1 MNCETSHHQSL
12 RQRIAARDAR
22 VAVVGLGYVGLPL
35 ALTAYDEGFDTTGVD
50 LNPDRVAR
58 INQGDQ
64 VISYLAQD
72 RIAQAVNSGRFR
84 ATQDAAALTDADVVL
99 VCVPTPLTDAQ
110 DPDMRFVVAAAQ
122 TIAQHLRPGQM
133 VVLESSVWPGATTTL
148 VQPILEAG
156 GLRAG
161 SDFFLAFSPERE
173 DPGND
178 KFDTHSIPKVVGADD
193 PLSRQLVEDFYRAI
207 VTSAV
212 PVSSAATAEA
222 VKLVENSFRT
232 VNIALVNELKT
243 ALEAMDVDVWEVIEA
258 AATKPFGFMPF
269 YPGPGIGGAC
279 IPVSPAY
286 LAWRAADAGSDT
298 PLINLARTSNDAVP
312 EMLAARMAAELT
324 ARNGSALAETGQPLT
339 GQRILLMGIAY
350 KRDVEDT
357 RRSPALVLLD
367 ELEKLGAGV
376 DYHDPYFP
384 CLPEGGEY
392 PQLAG
397 RTSQP
402 LTAETLKRY
411 AAVAVITDH
420 SAPDYDLVAREA
432 ALVFDTRNVFEKQG
446 IRVADGRLVKM

>member
-1 MNCETSHHQSL
+1 MNYETSHHLSL
-12 RQRIAARDAR
+12 KQLIAARDAR

-64 VISYLAQD
+64 VISYLASD
-72 RIAQAVNSGRFR
+72 RIAQAVDSGRFR
-84 ATQDAAALTDADVVL
+84 ATQDAAALAEADIIL
-99 VCVPTPLTDAQ
+99 ICVPTPLTDAQ
-110 DPDMRFVVAAAQ
+110 DPDMRFVAAAAE
-122 TIAQHLRPGQM
+122 TIAQILRPGQM

-298 PLINLARTSNDAVP
+298 PIINLARSSNDAVP
-312 EMLAARMAAELT
+312 SMLAARMAAELA
-324 ARNGSALAETGQPLT
+324 ARNGSAIAETGQPLT

-367 ELEKLGAGV
+367 ELEKLGAEV

-384 CLPEGGEY
+384 RLPEGGEY

-402 LTAETLKRY
+402 LTAENLKRY
-411 AAVAVITDH
+411 AAVAVISDH
-420 SAPDYDLVAREA
+420 SAPDYGLVAREA
-432 ALVFDTRNVFEKQG
+432 ALVFDTRNVFEKAG
-446 IRVADGRLVKM
+446 IRVTDGRLVKM

>member
-1 MNCETSHHQSL
+1 MNLETSHHQSL
-12 RQRIAARDAR
+12 KQLIAARDAR

-35 ALTAYDEGFDTTGVD
+35 ALTAFDEGFDTTGVD
-50 LNPDRVAR
+50 LNATRVDR

-64 VISYLAQD
+64 VISYLTPD

-84 ATQDAAALTDADVVL
+84 ATQDAGALTEADIIL
-99 VCVPTPLTDAQ
+99 ICVPTPLTEAQ
-110 DPDMRFVVAAAQ
+110 DPDMRFVAAAAQ
-122 TIAQHLRPGQM
+122 TIAQHLRPGQL

-161 SDFFLAFSPERE
+161 ADFFLAFSPERE

-193 PLSRQLVEDFYRAI
+193 PLSLQLVEDFYRAI
-207 VTSAV
+207 VTRAV

-243 ALEAMDVDVWEVIEA
+243 ALDAMGVDVWEVIEA

-298 PLINLARTSNDAVP
+298 PIINLARTSNDAVP
-312 EMLAARMAAELT
+312 GDLATRISEKLAA
-324 ARNGSALAETGQPLT
+324 GSGTPDQPLA
-339 GQRILLMGIAY
+339 GQHILLMGIAY

-367 ELEKLGAGV
+367 ELENLGAKV

-384 CLPEGGEY
+384 RLPDGGEY

-397 RTSQP
+397 RTSVP
-402 LTAETLKRY
+402 LTAENLRAY

-420 SAPDYDLVAREA
+420 SAPDYELVAREA
-432 ALVFDTRNVFEKQG
+432 AMIFDTRNVFAKAG
-446 IRVADGRLVKM
+446 ITVAGGRLVKL

>member
-1 MNCETSHHQSL
+1 MNYETSHHQSL
-12 RQRIAARDAR
+12 RQLIATRDAR

-64 VISYLAQD
+64 VISYLASD
-72 RIAQAVNSGRFR
+72 RIAQAVDSGKFR
-84 ATQDAAALTDADVVL
+84 ATQDAAALAEADVIL
-99 VCVPTPLTDAQ
+99 ICVPTPLTDAQ
-110 DPDMRFVVAAAQ
+110 DPDMRFVAAAAQ

-161 SDFFLAFSPERE
+161 GDFFLAFSPERE

-193 PLSRQLVEDFYRAI
+193 PLSLQLVEDFYRAI

-298 PLINLARTSNDAVP
+298 PIINLARSSNDAVP
-312 EMLAARMAAELT
+312 SLLAARMAAELA

-367 ELEKLGAGV
+367 ELEKLGAEV

-384 CLPEGGEY
+384 SLPEGGEF
-392 PQLAG
+392 PRLAG

-402 LTAETLKRY
+402 LTTETLKRY

-432 ALVFDTRNVFEKQG
+432 TLVFDTRNVFEKQG
-446 IRVADGRLVKM
+446 IEVSGGRLVKM

>member
-1 MNCETSHHQSL
+1 MNLETSHHQSL
-12 RQRIAARDAR
+12 KQLIAARDAR

-35 ALTAYDEGFDTTGVD
+35 ALTAFDEGFDTTGVD
-50 LNPDRVAR
+50 LNPDRVER
-58 INQGDQ
+58 ISQGDQ
-64 VISYLAQD
+64 VISYLAPD

-84 ATQDAAALTDADVVL
+84 ATQDAAALADADIIL
-99 VCVPTPLTDAQ
+99 ICVPTPLTEAQ
-110 DPDMRFVVAAAQ
+110 DPDMRFVAAAAQ
-122 TIAQHLRPGQM
+122 TIAQHLRPGQL

-161 SDFFLAFSPERE
+161 SDFFLGFSPERE

-178 KFDTHSIPKVVGADD
+178 KYDTHSIPKVVGADD
-193 PLSRQLVEDFYRAI
+193 PLSLQLVEDFYCAI
-207 VTSAV
+207 VTRAV

-243 ALEAMDVDVWEVIEA
+243 ALDAMGVDVWEVIEA

-298 PLINLARTSNDAVP
+298 PIINLARTSNDAVP
-312 EMLAARMAAELT
+312 GTLATRMAE
-324 ARNGSALAETGQPLT
+324 RLAPGGDTSGQPLA
-339 GQRILLMGIAY
+339 GQNILLMGIAY

-367 ELEKLGAGV
+367 ELEKLGARV

-384 CLPEGGEY
+384 RLPEVGEY

-397 RTSQP
+397 RTSVP
-402 LTAETLKRY
+402 LSAENLRHY
-411 AAVAVITDH
+411 AAVAIITDH

-432 ALVFDTRNVFEKQG
+432 PVIFDTRNVFGKMG
-446 IRVADGRLVKM
+446 ITVADGRLVKL

>member
-84 ATQDAAALTDADVVL
+84 ATQDAAALTDADIVL

>member
-84 ATQDAAALTDADVVL
+84 ATQDAAALTDADIVL

-384 CLPEGGEY
+384 HLPEGGEY

-397 RTSQP
+397 RESVP
-402 LTAETLKRY
+402 LTAENLKRY

>member
-1 MNCETSHHQSL
+1 MNCESSHQISL
-12 RQRIAARDAR
+12 RQRISSRNAR

-50 LNPDRVAR
+50 LNPERVTQ
-58 INQGDQ
+58 IMGGEQ
-64 VISYLAQD
+64 VISYLQPD

-84 ATQDAAALTDADVVL
+84 ATLDSAALAEADIIL
-99 VCVPTPLTDAQ
+99 ICVPTPLTPDQ
-110 DPDMRFVVAAAQ
+110 DPDMRFVIAAAED
-122 TIAQHLRPGQM
+122 IALQLRPGQL
-133 VVLESSVWPGATTTL
+133 VVLESSVWPGATANL
-148 VQPILEAG
+148 VRPVLEAG

-161 SDFFLAFSPERE
+161 VDFFLGFSPERE

-178 KFDTHSIPKVVGADD
+178 RFDTHSIPKVVGADD
-193 PLSRQLVEDFYRAI
+193 PLSLQLVEEFYSAI

-232 VNIALVNELKT
+232 VNIALVNEMKT
-243 ALEAMDVDVWEVIEA
+243 ALEAMGVDVWEVIEA

-286 LAWRAADAGSDT
+286 LSWRAADAGSDM
-298 PLINLARTSNDAVP
+298 PLVDLARYSNDAVP
-312 EMLAARMAAELT
+312 ATLAARIAVELT
-324 ARNGSALAETGQPLT
+324 TRGAAAANPAQPLA
-339 GQRILLMGIAY
+339 GQQILLMGVAY

-357 RRSPALVLLD
+357 RRSPALVLL
-367 ELEKLGAGV
+367 EQLENLGAKV
-376 DYHDPYFP
+376 DYHDPFFP
-384 CLPEGGEY
+384 RLPEGGEF

-397 RTSQP
+397 RQSVP
-402 LTAETLKRY
+402 LAAEMLNRY

-420 SAPDYDLVAREA
+420 SAPDYGLVASHA
-432 ALVFDTRNVFEKQG
+432 ALIFDSRNVFDRMNIAMDQ
-446 IRVADGRLVKM
+446 DRLVKI

>member
-1 MNCETSHHQSL
+1 MNYETSHHQSL
-12 RQRIAARDAR
+12 RQLIAARDAR

-64 VISYLAQD
+64 VISYLASD
-72 RIAQAVNSGRFR
+72 RIAQAVDSGRFR
-84 ATQDAAALTDADVVL
+84 ATQDPAALAEADIVL
-99 VCVPTPLTDAQ
+99 ICVPTPLTEAQ
-110 DPDMRFVVAAAQ
+110 DPDMRFVTAAAQ

-148 VQPILEAG
+148 VQPILEVG

-193 PLSRQLVEDFYRAI
+193 PLSLQLVEDFYRAI

-212 PVSSAATAEA
+212 PVSSTATAEA

-298 PLINLARTSNDAVP
+298 PIINLARSSNDAVP
-312 EMLAARMAAELT
+312 SMLAARMAAELA

-367 ELEKLGAGV
+367 ELEKLGAEV

-384 CLPEGGEY
+384 RLPEGGEY

-397 RTSQP
+397 RTSEP
-402 LTAETLKRY
+402 LTAENLKRY

-432 ALVFDTRNVFEKQG
+432 ALIFDTRNVFEKLG
-446 IRVADGRLVKM
+446 IRVTGGRLVKM

>member
-1 MNCETSHHQSL
+1 MNYETSHHQSL
-12 RQRIAARDAR
+12 KQLIAARDAR

-64 VISYLAQD
+64 VISYLASD
-72 RIAQAVNSGRFR
+72 RIAQAVESGRFR
-84 ATQDAAALTDADVVL
+84 ATQDAAALAEADIIL
-99 VCVPTPLTDAQ
+99 ICVPTPLTDAQ
-110 DPDMRFVVAAAQ
+110 DPDMRFVAAAAQ

-298 PLINLARTSNDAVP
+298 PLINLARSSNDAVP
-312 EMLAARMAAELT
+312 SMLAARMAAELA

-367 ELEKLGAGV
+367 ELEKLGAEV
-376 DYHDPYFP
+376 EYHDPYFP
-384 CLPEGGEY
+384 RLPEGGEY

-402 LTAETLKRY
+402 LTAENLKRY

-420 SAPDYDLVAREA
+420 SAPDYGLVAREA

>member
-1 MNCETSHHQSL
+1 MNYETSHHLSL
-12 RQRIAARDAR
+12 KQLIAARDAR

-64 VISYLAQD
+64 VISYLASD
-72 RIAQAVNSGRFR
+72 RIAQAVDSGRFR
-84 ATQDAAALTDADVVL
+84 ATQDAAALAEADIIL
-99 VCVPTPLTDAQ
+99 ICVPTPLTDAQ
-110 DPDMRFVVAAAQ
+110 DPDMRFVAAAAQ

-298 PLINLARTSNDAVP
+298 PIINLARSSNDAVP
-312 EMLAARMAAELT
+312 SMLAARMAAELA
-324 ARNGSALAETGQPLT
+324 ARNGSAIAETGQPLT

-367 ELEKLGAGV
+367 ELEKLGAEV

-384 CLPEGGEY
+384 RLPEGGEY

-402 LTAETLKRY
+402 LTAENLKRY

-420 SAPDYDLVAREA
+420 SAPDYGLVAREA
-432 ALVFDTRNVFEKQG
+432 ALVFDTRNVFEKAG
-446 IRVADGRLVKM
+446 IRVTDGRLVKM

>member
-84 ATQDAAALTDADVVL
+84 ATQDAAALTDADIVL

-402 LTAETLKRY
+402 LTGETLKRY

>member
-1 MNCETSHHQSL
+1 M
-12 RQRIAARDAR
+12 
-22 VAVVGLGYVGLPL
+22 
-35 ALTAYDEGFDTTGVD
+35 
-50 LNPDRVAR
+50 
-58 INQGDQ
+58 
-64 VISYLAQD
+64 
-72 RIAQAVNSGRFR
+72 
-84 ATQDAAALTDADVVL
+84 
-99 VCVPTPLTDAQ
+99 
-110 DPDMRFVVAAAQ
+110 
-122 TIAQHLRPGQM
+122 
-133 VVLESSVWPGATTTL
+133 
-148 VQPILEAG
+148 
-156 GLRAG
+156 
-161 SDFFLAFSPERE
+161 
-173 DPGND
+173 
-178 KFDTHSIPKVVGADD
+178 VGADD

-402 LTAETLKRY
+402 LTGETLKRY

>member
-1 MNCETSHHQSL
+1 MNYETSHHQSL
-12 RQRIAARDAR
+12 KQLIAARDAR

-58 INQGDQ
+58 INQGGQ
-64 VISYLAQD
+64 VISYLAPD
-72 RIAQAVNSGRFR
+72 RIAHAVESGRFR
-84 ATQDAAALTDADVVL
+84 ATQDAAALAEADIIL
-99 VCVPTPLTDAQ
+99 ICVPTPLTDAQ
-110 DPDMRFVVAAAQ
+110 DPDMRFVAAAAQ

-193 PLSRQLVEDFYRAI
+193 PQSRQLVEDFYRAI

-298 PLINLARTSNDAVP
+298 PLINLARSSNDAVP
-312 EMLAARMAAELT
+312 SMLAARMAAELA

-367 ELEKLGAGV
+367 ELEKLGAEV

-384 CLPEGGEY
+384 RLPEGGEY

-402 LTAETLKRY
+402 LTADNLKRY

-420 SAPDYDLVAREA
+420 SAPDYGLVAREA

>member
-1 MNCETSHHQSL
+1 MNYETSHHQSL
-12 RQRIAARDAR
+12 KQLIAARDAR

-58 INQGDQ
+58 INQGGQ
-64 VISYLAQD
+64 VISYLAPD
-72 RIAQAVNSGRFR
+72 RIAQAVESGRFR
-84 ATQDAAALTDADVVL
+84 ATQDAAALAEADIIL
-99 VCVPTPLTDAQ
+99 ICVPTPLTDAQ
-110 DPDMRFVVAAAQ
+110 DPDMRFVAAAAQ

-298 PLINLARTSNDAVP
+298 PLINLARSSNDAVP
-312 EMLAARMAAELT
+312 SMLAARMAAELA

-367 ELEKLGAGV
+367 ELEKLGAEV

-384 CLPEGGEY
+384 RLPEGGEY

-402 LTAETLKRY
+402 LTADTLKRY

-420 SAPDYDLVAREA
+420 SAPDYGLVAREA

>member
-1 MNCETSHHQSL
+1 MNYETSHHQSL
-12 RQRIAARDAR
+12 KQLIAARDAR

-35 ALTAYDEGFDTTGVD
+35 ALTAYDKGFDTTGVD

-64 VISYLAQD
+64 VISYLEQD
-72 RIAQAVNSGRFR
+72 RIAQAVASGKFR
-84 ATQDAAALTDADVVL
+84 ATQDAAALAEADIIL
-99 VCVPTPLTDAQ
+99 ICVPTPLTDAQ
-110 DPDMRFVVAAAQ
+110 DPDMRFVAAAAQ

-178 KFDTHSIPKVVGADD
+178 TFDTHSIPKVVGADD
-193 PLSRQLVEDFYRAI
+193 PQSRQLVEDFYRAI

-298 PLINLARTSNDAVP
+298 PLINLARSSNDAVP
-312 EMLAARMAAELT
+312 EMLAARMAAELA

-367 ELEKLGAGV
+367 ELEKLGAEV

-384 CLPEGGEY
+384 RLPEGGEY

-402 LTAETLKRY
+402 LTADTLKRY

-432 ALVFDTRNVFEKQG
+432 AMIFDTRNVFAKRG
-446 IRVADGRLVKM
+446 ITVDSGRFRKL

>member
-1 MNCETSHHQSL
+1 MNYETSHHQSL
-12 RQRIAARDAR
+12 RQLIAARDAR

-35 ALTAYDEGFDTTGVD
+35 ALTAFDEGFDTTGVD

-58 INQGDQ
+58 INQGAQ
-64 VISYLAQD
+64 VISYLASD
-72 RIAQAVNSGRFR
+72 RIAQAVGSGKFR
-84 ATQDAAALTDADVVL
+84 ATQDAAALAEADIIL
-99 VCVPTPLTDAQ
+99 ICVPTPLTDAQ
-110 DPDMRFVVAAAQ
+110 DPDMRFVAAAAH

-161 SDFFLAFSPERE
+161 GDFFLAFSPERE

-193 PLSRQLVEDFYRAI
+193 PLSLQLVEDFYRAI

-298 PLINLARTSNDAVP
+298 PIINLARSSNDAVP
-312 EMLAARMAAELT
+312 STLAARMAAELA

-367 ELEKLGAGV
+367 ELEKLGAEV

-384 CLPEGGEY
+384 SLPKGGEF

-402 LTAETLKRY
+402 LTTETLNRY

-432 ALVFDTRNVFEKQG
+432 TLVFDTRNVFEKAG
-446 IRVADGRLVKM
+446 ITVTGGRLVKL

>member
-1 MNCETSHHQSL
+1 MNYETSHHQSL
-12 RQRIAARDAR
+12 GQLIATRDAR

-64 VISYLAQD
+64 VISYLASD
-72 RIAQAVNSGRFR
+72 RIAQAVDSGRFR
-84 ATQDAAALTDADVVL
+84 ATQDPAALADADIVL
-99 VCVPTPLTDAQ
+99 ICVPTPLTDAQ
-110 DPDMRFVVAAAQ
+110 DPDMRFVAAAAQ

-298 PLINLARTSNDAVP
+298 PIINLARSSNDSVP
-312 EMLAARMAAELT
+312 QMLAARIAAELT

-339 GQRILLMGIAY
+339 GQKILLMGIAY

-357 RRSPALVLLD
+357 RRSPALVLLN
-367 ELEKLGAGV
+367 ELEKLGAEV

-384 CLPEGGEY
+384 CLPEGGEF

-402 LTAETLKRY
+402 LTAENLKRY
-411 AAVAVITDH
+411 AAAAVITDH
-420 SAPDYDLVAREA
+420 SAPDYDLVAQKA
-432 ALVFDTRNVFEKQG
+432 ALVFDTRNVFEKAG
-446 IRVADGRLVKM
+446 IAVTGRRLVKL

>member
-1 MNCETSHHQSL
+1 MNYETSHHQSL
-12 RQRIAARDAR
+12 KQLIAARDAR

-58 INQGDQ
+58 INQGGQ
-64 VISYLAQD
+64 VISYLAPD
-72 RIAQAVNSGRFR
+72 RIAQAVESGRFR
-84 ATQDAAALTDADVVL
+84 ATQDAAALAEADIIL
-99 VCVPTPLTDAQ
+99 ICVPTPLTDAQ
-110 DPDMRFVVAAAQ
+110 DPDMRFVAAAAQ

-243 ALEAMDVDVWEVIEA
+243 ALEAMGVDVWEVIEA

-298 PLINLARTSNDAVP
+298 PLINLARSSNDAVP
-312 EMLAARMAAELT
+312 SMLAARMAAELA

-367 ELEKLGAGV
+367 ELEKLGAEV

-384 CLPEGGEY
+384 RLPEGGEY

-402 LTAETLKRY
+402 LTADTLKRY

-420 SAPDYDLVAREA
+420 SAPDYGLVAREA

>member
-72 RIAQAVNSGRFR
+72 RIAQAVNSGRFS
-84 ATQDAAALTDADVVL
+84 ATQDAAALTDADIVL

>member
-1 MNCETSHHQSL
+1 MNYETSHHQSL
-12 RQRIAARDAR
+12 KQLIAARDAR

-58 INQGDQ
+58 INQGGQ
-64 VISYLAQD
+64 VISYLAPD
-72 RIAQAVNSGRFR
+72 RIAHAVESGRFR
-84 ATQDAAALTDADVVL
+84 ATQDAAALAEADIIL
-99 VCVPTPLTDAQ
+99 ICVPTPLTDAQ
-110 DPDMRFVVAAAQ
+110 DPDMRFVAAAAQ

-193 PLSRQLVEDFYRAI
+193 PQSRQLVEDFYRAI

-298 PLINLARTSNDAVP
+298 PLINLARASNDAVP
-312 EMLAARMAAELT
+312 EMLAARMAAELA

-367 ELEKLGAGV
+367 ELEKLGAEV

-384 CLPEGGEY
+384 RLPEGGEY

-402 LTAETLKRY
+402 LTADTLKRY

-420 SAPDYDLVAREA
+420 SAPDYGLVAREA

>member
-12 RQRIAARDAR
+12 KQLIATRDAR

-72 RIAQAVNSGRFR
+72 RIAQAVASGKFR
-84 ATQDAAALTDADVVL
+84 ATQDAAALAEADIVL

-110 DPDMRFVVAAAQ
+110 DPDMRFVAAAAQ

-298 PLINLARTSNDAVP
+298 PLINLARSSNDAVP
-312 EMLAARMAAELT
+312 ETLAARMATELA
-324 ARNGSALAETGQPLT
+324 ARHGSALAETGQPLT

-350 KRDVEDT
+350 KRNVEDT

-367 ELEKLGAGV
+367 ELEKLGAEV
-376 DYHDPYFP
+376 EYHDPYFP
-384 CLPEGGEY
+384 RLPEGGEY

-402 LTAETLKRY
+402 LTADNLKRY

-432 ALVFDTRNVFEKQG
+432 ALVFDTRNVFEKAG
-446 IRVADGRLVKM
+446 IKVAGGRLVKM

>member
-1 MNCETSHHQSL
+1 MNYETSHHQSL
-12 RQRIAARDAR
+12 KQLIAARDAR

-64 VISYLAQD
+64 VISYLASD
-72 RIAQAVNSGRFR
+72 RIAQAVESGRFR
-84 ATQDAAALTDADVVL
+84 ATQDAAALAEADIIL
-99 VCVPTPLTDAQ
+99 ICVPTPLTDAQ
-110 DPDMRFVVAAAQ
+110 DPDMRFVAAAAQ

-193 PLSRQLVEDFYRAI
+193 PQSRQLVEDFYRAI

-298 PLINLARTSNDAVP
+298 PLINLARASNDAVP
-312 EMLAARMAAELT
+312 EMLAARMAAELA

-367 ELEKLGAGV
+367 ELEKLGAEV

-384 CLPEGGEY
+384 RLPEGGEY

-402 LTAETLKRY
+402 LTADNLKRY

-420 SAPDYDLVAREA
+420 SAPDYGLVAREA
-432 ALVFDTRNVFEKQG
+432 ALVFDTRNVFEKQE

>member
-1 MNCETSHHQSL
+1 MNYETSHHQSL
-12 RQRIAARDAR
+12 KQLIAARDAR

-35 ALTAYDEGFDTTGVD
+35 ALTAYDKGFDTTGVD

-64 VISYLAQD
+64 VISYLEQD
-72 RIAQAVNSGRFR
+72 RIAQAVASGKFR
-84 ATQDAAALTDADVVL
+84 ATQDAAALAGADIIL
-99 VCVPTPLTDAQ
+99 ICVPTPLTDAQ
-110 DPDMRFVVAAAQ
+110 DPDMRFVAAAAQ

-193 PLSRQLVEDFYRAI
+193 PQSRQLVEDFYRAI

-312 EMLAARMAAELT
+312 EMLAARMAAELA

-367 ELEKLGAGV
+367 ELEKLGAEV

-384 CLPEGGEY
+384 RLPEGGEY

-402 LTAETLKRY
+402 LTADNLKRY

-432 ALVFDTRNVFEKQG
+432 ALVFDTRNVFEKAG
-446 IRVADGRLVKM
+446 IKVTDGRLVKM

>member
-1 MNCETSHHQSL
+1 MNYETSHHQSL
-12 RQRIAARDAR
+12 KQLIAARDAR

-58 INQGDQ
+58 INQGGQ
-64 VISYLAQD
+64 VISYLAPD
-72 RIAQAVNSGRFR
+72 RIAHAVESGRFR
-84 ATQDAAALTDADVVL
+84 ATQDAAALAEADIIL
-99 VCVPTPLTDAQ
+99 ICVPTPLTDAQ
-110 DPDMRFVVAAAQ
+110 DPDMRFVAAAAQ

-298 PLINLARTSNDAVP
+298 PLINLARSSNDAVP
-312 EMLAARMAAELT
+312 SMLAARMAAELA
-324 ARNGSALAETGQPLT
+324 ARNGSALAETGHPLT

-367 ELEKLGAGV
+367 ELEKLGAEI

-384 CLPEGGEY
+384 RLPEGGEY

-402 LTAETLKRY
+402 LTADNLKRY

-420 SAPDYDLVAREA
+420 SAPDYGLVAREA

>member
-1 MNCETSHHQSL
+1 MNYETSHHQSL
-12 RQRIAARDAR
+12 KQLIATRDAR

-64 VISYLAQD
+64 VISYLAPD
-72 RIAQAVNSGRFR
+72 RIAQAVDSGKFR
-84 ATQDAAALTDADVVL
+84 ATQDAAALAEADIIL
-99 VCVPTPLTDAQ
+99 ICVPTPLTDAQ
-110 DPDMRFVVAAAQ
+110 DPDMRFVAAAAQ
-122 TIAQHLRPGQM
+122 TIAQHLRPGQL

-161 SDFFLAFSPERE
+161 ADFFLAFSPERE

-298 PLINLARTSNDAVP
+298 PLINLARSSNDAVP
-312 EMLAARMAAELT
+312 SMLAARMAAELA
-324 ARNGSALAETGQPLT
+324 ARNGSAPAETGQPLT

-367 ELEKLGAGV
+367 ELEKLGAEV

-384 CLPEGGEY
+384 RLPEGGEY

-397 RTSQP
+397 RTSEP

-446 IRVADGRLVKM
+446 ITVAAGRLVKM

>member
-1 MNCETSHHQSL
+1 MNYETSHHQSL
-12 RQRIAARDAR
+12 KQLIAARDAR

-64 VISYLAQD
+64 VISYLASD
-72 RIAQAVNSGRFR
+72 RIAHAVESGRFR
-84 ATQDAAALTDADVVL
+84 ATQDAAALAEADIIL
-99 VCVPTPLTDAQ
+99 ICVPTPLTDAQ
-110 DPDMRFVVAAAQ
+110 DPDMRFVAAAAQ

-193 PLSRQLVEDFYRAI
+193 PQSRQLVEDFYRAI

-298 PLINLARTSNDAVP
+298 PLINLARSSNDAVP
-312 EMLAARMAAELT
+312 SMLAARMAAELA

-367 ELEKLGAGV
+367 ELEKLGAEV

-384 CLPEGGEY
+384 RLPEGSEY

-402 LTAETLKRY
+402 LTADNLKRY

-420 SAPDYDLVAREA
+420 SAPDYGLVAREA

>member
-1 MNCETSHHQSL
+1 MNYETSHHQSL
-12 RQRIAARDAR
+12 KQLIAARDAR

-64 VISYLAQD
+64 VISYLASD
-72 RIAQAVNSGRFR
+72 RIAQAVDSGRFR
-84 ATQDAAALTDADVVL
+84 ATQDAAALAEADIIL
-99 VCVPTPLTDAQ
+99 ICVPTPLTDAQ
-110 DPDMRFVVAAAQ
+110 DPDMRFVAAAAE

-161 SDFFLAFSPERE
+161 SNFFLAFSPERE

-298 PLINLARTSNDAVP
+298 PLINLARSSNDAVP
-312 EMLAARMAAELT
+312 SMLAARMAAEL
-324 ARNGSALAETGQPLT
+324 AVRNGSAHG
-339 GQRILLMGIAY
+339 
-350 KRDVEDT
+350 RD
-357 RRSPALVLLD
+357 RA
-367 ELEKLGAGV
+367 
-376 DYHDPYFP
+376 
-384 CLPEGGEY
+384 
-392 PQLAG
+392 
-397 RTSQP
+397 
-402 LTAETLKRY
+402 
-411 AAVAVITDH
+411 
-420 SAPDYDLVAREA
+420 APDRTAHP
-432 ALVFDTRNVFEKQG
+432 
-446 IRVADGRLVKM
+446 ADGHRL

>member
-1 MNCETSHHQSL
+1 MNYETSHHQSL
-12 RQRIAARDAR
+12 KQLIAARDAR

-35 ALTAYDEGFDTTGVD
+35 ALTAYDKGFDTTGVD

-64 VISYLAQD
+64 VISYLEQD
-72 RIAQAVNSGRFR
+72 RIAQAVASGKFR
-84 ATQDAAALTDADVVL
+84 ATQDAAALAEADIIL
-99 VCVPTPLTDAQ
+99 ICVPTPLTDAQ
-110 DPDMRFVVAAAQ
+110 DPDMRFVAAAAQ

-178 KFDTHSIPKVVGADD
+178 TFDTHSIPKVVGADD
-193 PLSRQLVEDFYRAI
+193 PQSRQLVEDFYRAI

-298 PLINLARTSNDAVP
+298 PLINLARSSNDAVP
-312 EMLAARMAAELT
+312 EMLAARMAAELA

-367 ELEKLGAGV
+367 ELEKLGAEV

-384 CLPEGGEY
+384 RLPEGGEY

-402 LTAETLKRY
+402 LTADTLKRY

-432 ALVFDTRNVFEKQG
+432 TLVFDTRNVFEKAG
-446 IRVADGRLVKM
+446 IKVTDGRLVKM

>member
-1 MNCETSHHQSL
+1 MNYETSHHQSL
-12 RQRIAARDAR
+12 KQLIAARDAR

-64 VISYLAQD
+64 VISYLASD
-72 RIAQAVNSGRFR
+72 RIAQAVESGRFR
-84 ATQDAAALTDADVVL
+84 ATQDAAALAEADIIL
-99 VCVPTPLTDAQ
+99 ICVPTPLTDAQ
-110 DPDMRFVVAAAQ
+110 DPDMRFVAAAAQ

-133 VVLESSVWPGATTTL
+133 VVLESSVWPGATTSL

-298 PLINLARTSNDAVP
+298 PLINLARSSNDAVP
-312 EMLAARMAAELT
+312 SMLAARMAAELA

-367 ELEKLGAGV
+367 ELEKLGAEV
-376 DYHDPYFP
+376 EYHDPYFP
-384 CLPEGGEY
+384 RLPEGGEY

-402 LTAETLKRY
+402 LTAENLKRY

-420 SAPDYDLVAREA
+420 SAPDYGLVAREA

>member
-1 MNCETSHHQSL
+1 MNYETSHHQSL
-12 RQRIAARDAR
+12 KQLIAARDAR

-58 INQGDQ
+58 INQGGQ
-64 VISYLAQD
+64 VISYLAPD
-72 RIAQAVNSGRFR
+72 RIAHAVESGRFR
-84 ATQDAAALTDADVVL
+84 ATQDAAALAEADIIL
-99 VCVPTPLTDAQ
+99 ICVPTPLTDAQ
-110 DPDMRFVVAAAQ
+110 DPDMRFVAAAAQ

-298 PLINLARTSNDAVP
+298 PLINLARASNDAVP
-312 EMLAARMAAELT
+312 EMLAARMAAELA
-324 ARNGSALAETGQPLT
+324 ARNGSALAETGHPLT

-367 ELEKLGAGV
+367 ELEKLGAEI

-384 CLPEGGEY
+384 RLPEGGEY

-402 LTAETLKRY
+402 LTADNLKRY

-420 SAPDYDLVAREA
+420 SAPDYGLVAREA